1 MHACGADGYC
11 RGTRDRAVR
20 ADGRQPGAADL
31 VEDWVGRAERDG
43 DCERHARRQLVQVR
57 ERQAEGRRWRLAE
70 FESLGFARHILD
82 HELFDELTA
91 RLPAR
96 PHERLLAVESVPD
109 GLRTGLIA
117 RDGLR
122 AAYLR
127 RTSAQQSFVQD
138 T

>member
-1 MHACGADGYC
+1 
-11 RGTRDRAVR
+11 
-20 ADGRQPGAADL
+20 
-31 VEDWVGRAERDG
+31 
-43 DCERHARRQLVQVR
+43 
-57 ERQAEGRRWRLAE
+57 
-70 FESLGFARHILD
+70 LGFARHVLD